1 MPKSLAISGKK
12 LIQIL
17 GRCGFM
23 VKRSSSS
30 HFLLE
35 HVDGRI
41 TTIPL
46 HANRDLPKGTL
57 KAILRDIKITNDQLQ
72 QLL

>member
-1 MPKSLAISGKK
+1 MPKALTISGRKP
-12 LIQIL
+12 IQIL
-17 GRCGFM
+17 RRIGFV

-35 HVDGRI
+35 HADGRV

-46 HANRDLPKGTL
+46 HANKDLPKGTL

-72 QLL
+72 KLL